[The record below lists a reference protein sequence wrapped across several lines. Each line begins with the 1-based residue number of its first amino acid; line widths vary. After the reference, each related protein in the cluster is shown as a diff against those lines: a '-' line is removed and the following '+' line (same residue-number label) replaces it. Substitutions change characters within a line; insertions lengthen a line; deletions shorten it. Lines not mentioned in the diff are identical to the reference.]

1 MAAHPD
7 RPSLPGAEGGE
18 DTLVPASGASRRA
31 VSGDDLAAT
40 SLRAPEP
47 PLRLLYRRHTMAQM
61 LAVASLAARAAPP
74 PRLASPAPVAPH
86 LASCAAR
93 APRAAASRRRL
104 TCCAA
109 APRSTGGDSASSR
122 EVRSAAPRLA
132 SHPRL
137 VTMWATHGLLAR
149 ARPPVGSLTARLT
162 RNSQNVK
169 RLATLG
175 EMQVLAALNAMPSS
189 GENAGSEEV
198 ERVSSLQRSAE
209 EARDVEE
216 RAWQAV
222 EAQAKHKA

>member
-1 MAAHPD
+1 
-7 RPSLPGAEGGE
+7 
-18 DTLVPASGASRRA
+18 
-31 VSGDDLAAT
+31 
-40 SLRAPEP
+40 
-47 PLRLLYRRHTMAQM
+47 
-61 LAVASLAARAAPP
+61 
-74 PRLASPAPVAPH
+74 
-86 LASCAAR
+86 
-93 APRAAASRRRL
+93 
-104 TCCAA
+104 
-109 APRSTGGDSASSR
+109 
-122 EVRSAAPRLA
+122 
-132 SHPRL
+132 
-137 VTMWATHGLLAR
+137 MWATHGLLAR

-162 RNSQNVK
+162 RNTQNVK